1 MPTPKLHFIGND
13 SSAANQIVQW
23 CEQQWPDQL
32 PPGLLFCVPTALAM
46 RRLRDALVK
55 RYKAFHGVRF
65 TQPAGLFNY
74 FEQPESA
81 PLATESELLCVWDR
95 VFDWL
100 YQLDK
105 DNLITRIL
113 FPSENDWLSRPT
125 ARYTVAQRLI
135 KLRKTLVEG
144 GLDFGAVAEHPQ
156 TALLDS
162 HEQHRWSAL
171 AALEQKYN
179 EFLLDLE
186 LADPVNIQ
194 LEILSC
200 PNPQPIEAQEDWR
213 LIVACV
219 PDMMPA
225 LDALLTAAPSCDI
238 LIQSTSSTME
248 HFTMRGTP
256 EPTHWSKVK
265 LDLPDTSITQ
275 AESPTDEAV
284 CVERFLGRTGK
295 INPAKICLG
304 ILNHE
309 LMPFLTS
316 TFEAHG
322 IQIFEPDPIRLSMQ
336 SATRLLRDLFQLAQS
351 RQIEALFPLLTLPEL
366 ATMLGVEYATLRK
379 SFIELID
386 QHRPSTLNELKTFLK
401 ADTPEACFMSKIIT
415 WINAINTSPCDGAR
429 QVLVDLYGTQ
439 FIDPV
444 KDALLFSTF
453 EALQALFVEIENI
466 RIPEVKKTDALF
478 MTRINQITLHP
489 IRGTA
494 ESSYEGRFELLW
506 SDAEQFAIAGLN
518 ETIFPDTQFEDAF
531 LPNTFRKMLGLRS
544 DITRI
549 ARDAYIL
556 DTLCHRVPQ
565 ANLSLTC
572 SRFNANG
579 DWIKPSRLFFQCDT
593 AQQKERARRFFLM
606 PAAHILLEGDSSAL
620 TFAIPLAES
629 LKQHPSH
636 HRFSPSAIRTF
647 LTSPFLY
654 WMRNVQHLHE
664 YAPLEEGI
672 QQNTVGILIHEA
684 LELLPTTQESDPDQL
699 ARLLLERFDTVF
711 TRQYGQTSSIELL
724 ALRHAA
730 HKRLIHAATLEAQL
744 RKEGWQIRYTET
756 DTIDKKWEVP
766 LMIDGTCVT
775 LHGRIDRI
783 DYNPT
788 TDTWRIID
796 YKTGSDSTEPQKG
809 HYKEQGKDSGN
820 FRWSNFQLP
829 IYRLLTQHA
838 LALPPSAKIELAY
851 FALPAKGDAEIATFK
866 DPISEADTLNAL
878 RAVLKEMIT
887 LSEETLLQ
895 NPEQLNDPL
904 LKHLL
909 LSYRTTNESND

>member
-1 MPTPKLHFIGND
+1 MPTPKIHFIGND

-23 CEQQWPDQL
+23 CEQQWPEQL

-46 RRLRDALVK
+46 RRLRDALVRK
-55 RYKAFHGVRF
+55 YKVFHGVRF

-125 ARYTVAQRLI
+125 ARYTVAQRLM

-144 GLDFGAVAEHPQ
+144 GLDFTGVAEHSQ
-156 TALLDS
+156 TKILNSREQNRWAAL
-162 HEQHRWSAL
+162 SAL
-171 AALEQKYN
+171 ETKYN
-179 EFLLDLE
+179 DFLLE
-186 LADPVNIQ
+186 FKIADPVNIQ
-194 LEILSC
+194 LKILS
-200 PNPQPIEAQEDWR
+200 NPKPLPIESQENWH

-219 PDMMPA
+219 PDMMPV
-225 LDALLTAAPSCDI
+225 LDALLATAPSCDI
-238 LIQSTSSTME
+238 LIQSTDTTVE
-248 HFTMRGTP
+248 HFTSCGTP
-256 EPTHWSKVK
+256 DPTYWSKIK
-265 LDLPDTSITQ
+265 LNLPDNSITQ
-275 AESPTDEAV
+275 AETPADEAV

-295 INPAKICLG
+295 INPVKICLG

-366 ATMLGVEYATLRK
+366 ATMQGVEYAALRK

-386 QHRPSTLNELKTFLK
+386 LHRPSTLNELQAFLK
-401 ADTPEACFMSKIIT
+401 EDSPEADFMNKIMT
-415 WINAINTSPCDGAR
+415 WLNTLHISPCEGAR
-429 QVLVDLYGTQ
+429 QVLVDLFGQQ

-466 RIPEVKKTDALF
+466 RIPEVKMRDALL

-531 LPNTFRKMLGLRS
+531 LPNDFRKRLGLRS

-556 DTLCHRVPQ
+556 DTLCNRIPQ

-579 DWIKPSRLFFQCDT
+579 DWIKPSRLFFQCGT
-593 AQQKERARRFFLM
+593 TQQKDRARRFFLM
-606 PAAHILLEGDSSAL
+606 PAEHILPEGEHSAL
-620 TFAIPLAES
+620 TFATPLSES
-629 LKQHPSH
+629 LKQHTSVY
-636 HRFSPSAIRTF
+636 RFSPSAIRTF
-647 LTSPFLY
+647 LLSPFLY
-654 WMRNVQHLHE
+654 WMKNEKQLRETH
-664 YAPLEEGI
+664 PLEDGI
-672 QQNTVGILIHEA
+672 QQNTIGVLIHKA
-684 LELLPTTQESDPDQL
+684 LEVLPTTQASESSQL
-699 ARLLLERFDTVF
+699 AQILTTSFDNIF
-711 TRQYGQTSSIELL
+711 TQQYGKTTSIELL

-730 HKRLIHAATLEAQL
+730 HKRLIRAAELEAQL
-744 RKEGWQIRYTET
+744 RNEGWQIRYTET
-756 DTIDKKWEVP
+756 DTNNKKWEVP
-766 LMIDGTCVT
+766 LMIDGTSIT
-775 LHGRIDRI
+775 LIGRIDRI
-783 DYNPT
+783 DYNTT

-796 YKTGSDSTEPQKG
+796 YKTGSNSTAPNKE
-809 HYKEQGKDSGN
+809 HYTEQGKNSGN

-838 LALPPSAKIELAY
+838 LTLSPNTKIEMAY
-851 FALPAKGDAEIATFK
+851 FALPAKGDAQISAFT
-866 DPISEADTLNAL
+866 DPISEAETLKAL
-878 RAVLKEMIT
+878 QAVLKEMIT

-909 LSYRTTNESND
+909 LSYRTTNESNY